1 MSYIAIANLKL
12 WVQNGLFHTPLS
24 LDGALGVQIGSF
36 HTPR

>member
-12 WVQNGLFHTPLS
+12 WVQNGLFHTPLG
-24 LDGALGVQIGSF
+24 LNRVPGVQIGPF